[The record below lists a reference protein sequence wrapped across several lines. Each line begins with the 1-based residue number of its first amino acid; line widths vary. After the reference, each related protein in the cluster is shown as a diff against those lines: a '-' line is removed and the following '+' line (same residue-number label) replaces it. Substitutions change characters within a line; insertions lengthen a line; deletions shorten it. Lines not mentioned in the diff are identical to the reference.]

1 MPIEAHA
8 FTLADLRDPELELFW
23 LSDSGVLLGFLE
35 NEGGKRG
42 HFAVN
47 LW

>member
-8 FTLADLRDPELELFW
+8 FTLAPLRDPELELIP
-23 LSDSGVLLGFLE
+23 LADCGVLLGFLE
-35 NEGGKRG
+35 NEGVNRG
-42 HFAVN
+42 HFVVS